1 MKWSLELWKRQLIR
15 VIFDFIRTHKK
26 YTSENR
32 NAIMNSGN
40 IKPIKEKSELNGK
53 NQNSNSDNE
62 LKGKNYIIEIY
73 TKKLKNGFSQYSFI
87 IRK

>member
-1 MKWSLELWKRQLIR
+1 
-15 VIFDFIRTHKK
+15 
-26 YTSENR
+26 
-32 NAIMNSGN
+32 MNSGN